1 LAFLF
6 LLFPRF
12 SVGPVPFID
21 FFAKYAKQWP
31 NAVLKAES
39 EYIRDSGLGQLIFR
53 VLPVDGI
60 YWFGLLHLT
69 ALMCGF
75 GLIFLTLRR
84 ELQDDYVYPVFRII
98 ILGQIGYVLFRWIGS
113 YDAFTFLLWGMFF
126 FFASRK
132 RLYLALLSA
141 IGLGFQHFEQASVG
155 FLGLVL
161 VSIFL
166 KKPPG
171 VFEFKFLIK
180 SFGAITVGKILLLG
194 ILVFNGHSISGRS
207 NYFTIQFLELGLS
220 EVTNNLPFFIWSLFG
235 GFWLVVINFLM
246 KTSEKRRLIPLI
258 LYFAACVTVAI
269 FARDHSRVFVLT
281 TFPALL
287 FISLHYLKNH
297 GGANRYIGRIEILTW
312 VTVPVALWENNLL
325 GSFNLFGEIFAQLTK

>member
-1 LAFLF
+1 M
-6 LLFPRF
+6 LFPRF

-31 NAVLKAES
+31 NAILKAES

-69 ALMCGF
+69 ALMCGL

-132 RLYLALLSA
+132 RLYLVLLSA
-141 IGLGFQHFEQASVG
+141 IGLGFQHFEQASIG
-155 FLGLVL
+155 ILGLVL

-166 KKPPG
+166 KKPSG
-171 VFEFKFLIK
+171 VFEFKSLIK
-180 SFGAITVGKILLLG
+180 SFGAIAVGKILLLG
-194 ILVFNGHSISGRS
+194 TLVFNDHSISGRS
-207 NYFTIQFLELGLS
+207 NYFTTQFLELGVS

-235 GFWLVVINFLM
+235 AFWIVVINFLM

-258 LYFAACVTVAI
+258 LYFAFCVTVAI

-281 TFPALL
+281 TFPSLL

-297 GGANRYIGRIEILTW
+297 EGAKKCIGRIEILTW